1 MKRISQFIGLAMVLV
16 LIVSCTSFKFTGA
29 QVNLKT
35 PSYTVV
41 GNFDFEVGMLE
52 LLGTSG
58 GTNFLN
64 LTSEVMDERI
74 NDAIRDEIIKQGG
87 DAAIDVTITYMAGLL
102 DMILNS
108 LTVFILA
115 PAVARVEGTVVSY

>member
-1 MKRISQFIGLAMVLV
+1 M
-16 LIVSCTSFKFTGA
+16 
-29 QVNLKT
+29 
-35 PSYTVV
+35 V